1 MACTENHAL
10 RSGWHH
16 KPSAGLHG
24 SMVLSKLAP
33 GCYACKYVF
42 DAQTNQSLAKHFGM
56 NWAVH
61 RMYYLVDML

>member
-1 MACTENHAL
+1 
-10 RSGWHH
+10 
-16 KPSAGLHG
+16 
-24 SMVLSKLAP
+24 MVLSKLAP

-61 RMYYLVDML
+61 RMYYLVDLLDGGQVVQASARSSVGD